1 MHHTRHSPPRRAA
14 AMRYARVAAI
24 AAVAASVVAVMPA
37 AAGASAPSTPAPQ
50 RLTPPKVKAPKKP
63 TKTARAKHAA
73 PKARA
78 ALCNAPLVGD
88 WRNIN
93 PSTNAM
99 TRSLVTFTCG
109 DVILCDTNGNCT
121 GGESYYSTQMFG
133 KCSPTDCAWGK
144 VRAYPQYDGWI
155 RSMYYFGFK
164 TSHVWLKPY
173 SYYGLTYLRVWVYNE
188 FAWWDGRAPYTTDEW
203 FLK

>member
-1 MHHTRHSPPRRAA
+1 VHPSRHSRGATSPRYLRRAL
-14 AMRYARVAAI
+14 I
-24 AAVAASVVAVMPA
+24 AALAVSVVAAVPA
-37 AAGASAPSTPAPQ
+37 TASATAPSAKTAH
-50 RLTPPKVKAPKKP
+50 RLAPPKVHPP
-63 TKTARAKHAA
+63 TKSKKGARHKRLAPIARAS
-73 PKARA
+73 
-78 ALCNAPLVGD
+78 LCSAPLVGD

-99 TRSLVTFTCG
+99 TRGLVTFTCG

-133 KCSPTDCAWGK
+133 KCSPTDCAWGR

-164 TSHVWLKPY
+164 TSHVWLKTY
-173 SYYGLTYLRVWVYNE
+173 SYYGQTYLRVWVYND
-188 FAWWDGRAPYTTDEW
+188 FASSDGRADYTTDEW
-203 FLK
+203 FLR